1 MCDALVWSFDA
12 IRWPETISALASV
25 VTAVIAIIALQTWKR
40 QDKAKGKTAFLDML
54 VEAAHT
60 FIAEM
65 HKPIALLEIAK
76 IGMASHV
83 PTWEGDEQE
92 VAALKGA
99 IAYIEKNGEDDGKR
113 LLEALEAVQPS
124 VIKLRSLVAK
134 GQVFQFEGYAKC
146 QKAVEMLT
154 WHFDRVEAFMA
165 VIGSPTWNWENPDVL
180 KHLKDVMAICPDEIR
195 KKIQES
201 NVALLE
207 FSSETYQ
214 QIYR

>member
-1 MCDALVWSFDA
+1 
-12 IRWPETISALASV
+12 
-25 VTAVIAIIALQTWKR
+25 
-40 QDKAKGKTAFLDML
+40 
-54 VEAAHT
+54 
-60 FIAEM
+60 
-65 HKPIALLEIAK
+65 
-76 IGMASHV
+76 MASHV
-83 PTWEGDEQE
+83 PTWEGGEQE